1 MAASQAPAE
10 AGRQGFLF
18 GYPIKHSMSPM
29 LHTMCFQGVGMKDH
43 TYEPLESLDMDG
55 FVARLRS
62 GQCYGSAVTMP
73 HKLAILKHLDEL
85 TAEAQSVGAC
95 NTVTVQQ
102 REGRPFLVG
111 TNTDVIGIRESFYQN
126 VPQPATV
133 SLIFL
138 FCRSW
143 PVYKLADAGV

>member
-1 MAASQAPAE
+1 MAAPQDSFSSSAE

-29 LHTMCFQGVGMKDH
+29 LHNMCFQSVGMKNH
-43 TYEPLESLDMDG
+43 TYEPLESLDMDD

-95 NTVTVQQ
+95 NTVTVKQVN
-102 REGRPFLVG
+102 GKPHLIG

-126 VPQPATV
+126 VAQPAIV
-133 SLIFL
+133 SNDMFICVLVRVQD
-138 FCRSW
+138 C
-143 PVYKLADAGV
+143 